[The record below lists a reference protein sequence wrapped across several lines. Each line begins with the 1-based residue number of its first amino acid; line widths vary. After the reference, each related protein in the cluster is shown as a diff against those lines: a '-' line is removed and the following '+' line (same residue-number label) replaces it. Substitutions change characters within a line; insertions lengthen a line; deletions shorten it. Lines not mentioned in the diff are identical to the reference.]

1 MLAPQ
6 PVNRLLRFGVLPMTE
21 GTPFATAS
29 GGLAEP
35 ATGGKWTLVRVSL
48 PCPDG
53 RVICDEHWSVSWRW
67 VAKAARP

>member
-6 PVNRLLRFGVLPMTE
+6 PVNRLLRFGVLPVSE

-35 ATGGKWTLVRVSL
+35 TTGGKWTLVPAAV
-48 PCPDG
+48 PCPG
-53 RVICDEHWSVSWRW
+53 GKACCGTCWTWSWRW
-67 VAKAARP
+67 VAKAGAR